1 MNTKGNNIKNKALG
15 AVKTLKRDFG
25 AWLLIAPFL
34 FFLVVIILLPTIR
47 GLIWSF
53 YKMQGYNVGE
63 YIGLENYRVVL
74 GNTEFIKTLI
84 NTFKYV
90 FWSLALGFWPP
101 ILAAILLNEV
111 RVGKS
116 FFRISVYFP
125 CMVPAIAVS
134 MMWYYLMYP
143 NESGLFNMLLTSM
156 GFESFEWLQNSKF
169 TIPLIVLSS
178 AWRGLGSSMLVY
190 LACLQNINT
199 DLYEAATIDSAG
211 LWSRTWHITLPHLS
225 SMILLNFVRS
235 IINTFQIMEQ
245 PLSMTGGGPNGA
257 SMSLGLLGYKYAFQ
271 TFKVGNSLA
280 LNVIMFLILITLSIV
295 YFLMKDKVE
304 QDA

>member
-1 MNTKGNNIKNKALG
+1 MNTKGNTLKNKALG

-34 FFLVVIILLPTIR
+34 FFMLVIILLPTIR
-47 GLIWSF
+47 GLIWSLHR
-53 YKMQGYNVGE
+53 MQGYNVGE
-63 YIGLENYRVVL
+63 YIGLENYRIVL
-74 GNTEFIKTLI
+74 GNTEFIKTLV

-90 FWSLALGFWPP
+90 FWSLVLGFWPP

-143 NESGLFNMLLTSM
+143 NESGLFNMLLTKM
-156 GFESFEWLQNSKF
+156 GFESFEWLQNSSF
-169 TIPLIVLSS
+169 TIPLIVLSMS
-178 AWRGLGSSMLVY
+178 WRGLGSSMLVY
-190 LACLQNINT
+190 LASLQNINT

-211 LWSRTWHITLPHLS
+211 LWSRTWHITLPHMS
-225 SMILLNFVRS
+225 GMILLNFVRN

-280 LNVIMFLILITLSIV
+280 LNVIMFLILITLSIF
-295 YFLMKDKVE
+295 YFLLKDKVE